1 MHDNIDTE
9 GIEVPGQPAATGN
22 GGSPSYSEAESLAD
36 HAGEVPIYLDPA
48 TEQGLAELLE
58 KVAPL
63 IQGRR
68 LHNIVD
74 LLSLASDMVDMSDEA
89 MVNKLASNYEQAVGG
104 AWTVGNAARYAANEV
119 SQNPTPSMFGL
130 LRASRDEDVR
140 RGLLFTLRFLGVLGK
155 QMRPED
161 QPDEARRT

>member
-1 MHDNIDTE
+1 MSDDTDTE
-9 GIEVPGQPAATGN
+9 EISTPGQPATTTTGN
-22 GGSPSYSEAESLAD
+22 GGAQAEQA
-36 HAGEVPIYLDPA
+36 EKVPIYLDPE
-48 TEQGLAELLE
+48 TEQGLSELLE

-74 LLSLASDMVDMSDEA
+74 LLSLASDVVDMSDEA
-89 MVNKLASNYEQAVGG
+89 MINKLAANYEQAVSG

-119 SQNPTPSMFGL
+119 SQNPTPSIFGL
-130 LRASRDEDVR
+130 LRASNDEDVR
-140 RGLLFTLRFLGVLGK
+140 RGLLFMLRFLGVLGK

-161 QPDEARRT
+161 QPE